1 MSDKAVVE
9 LILFDSVKKR
19 FDLLNQNDLKD
30 AYKFIEHDCDYKIT
44 YIGLDWAVIDS
55 HTSLDDIVEVLA
67 LIQNF
72 TSYEMKLF
80 EIIYKERIEAPI
92 DTAVSIKDKK
102 YIDDLEVNS
111 EEVRLTVSVAD
122 KTVALVH

>member
-9 LILFDSVKKR
+9 LMLFDSVKKR

-55 HTSLDDIVEVLA
+55 HTSLDDIVEVLTV
-67 LIQNF
+67 IQNF
-72 TSYEMKLF
+72 APYEMKLF
-80 EIIYKERIEAPI
+80 EIICKERIEAPI
-92 DTAVSIKDKK
+92 DTAISIKDKK
-102 YIDDLEVNS
+102 YTDDLEVDS
-111 EEVRLTVSVAD
+111 EEVRLTVNIAG
-122 KTVALVH
+122 KTHALVY